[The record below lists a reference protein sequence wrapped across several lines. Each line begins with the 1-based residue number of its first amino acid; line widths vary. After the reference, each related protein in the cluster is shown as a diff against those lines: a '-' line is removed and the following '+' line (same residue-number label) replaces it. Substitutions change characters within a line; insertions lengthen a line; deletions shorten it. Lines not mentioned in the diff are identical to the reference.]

1 MNKLQYSRR
10 EPVSAESMQISIAA
24 LHAALPEKLR
34 DQILILVDHVAHT
47 WLTGAQES
55 ERYFKKALGN
65 TFEKFENQ
73 EYIVW
78 PILVDKDTSEDHWE
92 TAIIHMTT
100 GKDNKRTHVSQ
111 IALIDPLKRHKPAQ
125 RSAMVLG
132 RLTKILKYIAK
143 FTIARDEDLW
153 RDLWVPEQRFYNDKS
168 DGPRAYQVC
177 KTMMGRLLTVYETGI
192 GYHEGLW
199 DDLSGWFNEDD
210 VRREML
216 GKHVWDAVENMGYN
230 ARPAVEA
237 VSNVRRSPNQDWENA
252 GDLMRPMAPIG
263 EPLEPQRPDFP
274 KRLGLHEF
282 GASSS
287 GDADANRTPKRPRFG
302 PPPPSR
308 PRIYPTYS
316 LRKDDGLKEYNG
328 WFNAEGRN
336 PVWCDPR
343 KIGPPPPLSTP
354 PSPDRVLPRPQLG
367 GIRGTKGSLW

>member
-10 EPVSAESMQISIAA
+10 EPVSPESMQISIAA

-34 DQILILVDHVAHT
+34 DQILILADHVARA

-65 TFEKFENQ
+65 MFEKFEDQ

-78 PILVDKDTSEDHWE
+78 PILVDKDTSEEHWE
-92 TAIIHMTT
+92 TAIIHMTV
-100 GKDNKRTHVSQ
+100 GRDKERTHVSQ
-111 IALIDPLKRHKPAQ
+111 LGLIDPLKRHKPGQ
-125 RSAMVLG
+125 RSAMVRG

-153 RDLWVPEQRFYNDKS
+153 RDVWVPEQRFHDDKS

-177 KTMMGRLLTVYETGI
+177 KAMMERLLTIYETGI

-199 DDLSGWFNEDD
+199 DDLSGWFHEDH
-210 VRREML
+210 VRREMI

-237 VSNVRRSPNQDWENA
+237 VSNVRRSPNQAWENA

-263 EPLEPQRPDFP
+263 KPLEPQRPDFP
-274 KRLGLHEF
+274 KRLGLQEF

-287 GDADANRTPKRPRFG
+287 GDADANRPTKRPRFG
-302 PPPPSR
+302 PPPLSR

-328 WFNAEGRN
+328 WFNVEGRN
-336 PVWCDPR
+336 PVWDDPR
-343 KIGPPPPLSTP
+343 KLGQPPLLSPP
-354 PSPDRVLPRPQLG
+354 PSPDRVLSRHPLG
-367 GIRGTKGSLW
+367 GIRGAKGSL